1 MRTIKAKP
9 LTTEAFA
16 QYGSFVNVLRPDG
29 HFLGGDDSKFFN
41 DPVTMAVGGVSSVA
55 FSPLVMKKPKDMIIT
70 KAEYHTSTGEG
81 ILIMDDDAIVHV
93 APPTSHT
100 PVPEKTEA
108 FIVPKGTFLKLN
120 TAVWHLGP
128 LPVNNNELHVLIVL
142 PERIYANDC
151 VVVDYKEEEY
161 IKIEL

>member
-9 LTTEAFA
+9 LTIEAFA
-16 QYGSFVNVLRPDG
+16 QYGSFVNVLNPEG
-29 HFLGGDDSKFFN
+29 HFLGGNELRFYKDH
-41 DPVTMAVGGVSSVA
+41 VTMAVGGISA
-55 FSPLVMKKPKDMIIT
+55 IGFSPLIMMKPKDMIIT

-93 APPTSHT
+93 APPTAHT

-108 FIVPKGTFLKLN
+108 FIVPKGTFIRLN

-128 LPVNNNELHVLIVL
+128 LPINNDILHALVVL

-151 VVVDYKEEEY
+151 VIMEYKEDEY